1 MTEEIVREPVP
12 LFVTVTI
19 MAALDT
25 PWLVAG
31 KVTELDESETEGAAG
46 VVGGAE

>member
-1 MTEEIVREPVP
+1 MP

-19 MAALDT
+19 MDALDT
-25 PWLVAG
+25 PWVVAG